1 MDTTLALGHGH
12 PRECVGDAA
21 QDAQAAKGKPTW
33 PAERGL
39 GPLVTGT
46 QLEEP
51 GCQAE
56 VGGPHPPG

>member
-21 QDAQAAKGKPTW
+21 QDPQAAKGKPTW
-33 PAERGL
+33 PAERAL